1 MKSFSIIRAEAEDLE
16 SILQLQYLAYRSE
29 ALLLGDE
36 DIPPLRQTLA
46 EVQQEF
52 ALGVILKLVDQ
63 TGRIIGSIRAQK
75 QEDSVYIGKLMVHP
89 AYQRQGLGSRL
100 LQEIERT
107 VVGRRYELFTSSRSM
122 RNLLLYEKAGYKN
135 FKEQQAGESL
145 TLVFLQ
151 KYVTDSAR

>member
-1 MKSFSIIRAEAEDLE
+1 M
-16 SILQLQYLAYRSE
+16 
-29 ALLLGDE
+29 
-36 DIPPLRQTLA
+36 
-46 EVQQEF
+46 
-52 ALGVILKLVDQ
+52 ILKLVDQ

-122 RNLLLYEKAGYKN
+122 RNCCMKRLVIRVLKN
-135 FKEQQAGESL
+135 NRQVKS
-145 TLVFLQ
+145 
-151 KYVTDSAR
+151 